1 MFNLDND
8 NDIIFCSLFLFFLLW
23 GLYRLCMIMNKPKKI
38 ENYVN
43 VEGFKDEG
51 PKVVEQ
57 VDNSIPVEKINFPKM
72 KERKFTSSLV
82 SEGEII
88 NQINLN
94 NLQDYNLLG
103 SPDSKPSIQ
112 RLDSQ
117 LKQALPDAFSSV
129 YSPVDFKSLLD
140 FKDERRVSFDLPPID
155 MSRDETLL
163 PDTNLHTETMKKPS
177 KKPNKQINII
187 MIYAPWCGW
196 SKKAL
201 PDFDKLIKDY
211 NGKIINGTKVNVI
224 KYDSEVDKDMVKKY
238 EVEGYP
244 THILE
249 IVTTSTTKEIINE
262 RDYNGLVS
270 VIKKHV

>member
-1 MFNLDND
+1 MNNP
-8 NDIIFCSLFLFFLLW
+8 
-23 GLYRLCMIMNKPKKI
+23 MITEK
-38 ENYVN
+38 YVN
-43 VEGFKDEG
+43 MDGDSDKGNSDKGNYDKGDSKDDN
-51 PKVVEQ
+51 KVA
-57 VDNSIPVEKINFPKM
+57 STGIPVERINYPKV
-72 KERKFTSSLV
+72 KARQFTPSLAK
-82 SEGEII
+82 EGEII

-94 NLQDYNLLG
+94 NLSDYNLLDN
-103 SPDSKPSIQ
+103 SESKPSIQ
-112 RLDSQ
+112 RLNSQ
-117 LKQALPDAFSSV
+117 LTQPQPDAFSSV

-140 FKDERRVSFDLPPID
+140 FKDERHVSFDLPPID
-155 MSRDETLL
+155 MARDETLL
-163 PDTNLHTETMKKPS
+163 PDTNLHMESMKQPS
-177 KKPNKQINII
+177 KGNNKQLNII

-249 IVTTSTTKEIINE
+249 IVTTSTTSEVINE

-270 VIKKHV
+270 VIKKHT

>member
-8 NDIIFCSLFLFFLLW
+8 NDIIFCGLFLFFLLW
-23 GLYRLCMIMNKPKKI
+23 GLYRICMIMNKPKQI
-38 ENYVN
+38 EKYVN
-43 VEGFKDEG
+43 IEDSTDESNQ
-51 PKVVEQ
+51 VVEQ
-57 VDNSIPVEKINFPKM
+57 VDSSIPVEKINYPKM
-72 KERKFTSSLV
+72 KERKFTPSLLK
-82 SEGEII
+82 EGEII

-94 NLQDYNLLG
+94 NLQDYNLLDSQG
-103 SPDSKPSIQ
+103 SKPEIK

-117 LKQALPDAFSSV
+117 LKQSLPDAFSSI
-129 YSPVDFKSLLD
+129 YSPVEFKSLLD
-140 FKDERRVSFDLPPID
+140 FKDERRVTFDLPPID
-155 MSRDETLL
+155 MNRDDTLL
-163 PDTNLHTETMKKPS
+163 PDTNLHTESMKENKGS
-177 KKPNKQINII
+177 NKQLNII

-249 IVTTSTTKEIINE
+249 IVTTSTTSEVINE

>member
-1 MFNLDND
+1 
-8 NDIIFCSLFLFFLLW
+8 
-23 GLYRLCMIMNKPKKI
+23 MN
-38 ENYVN
+38 
-43 VEGFKDEG
+43 
-51 PKVVEQ
+51 
-57 VDNSIPVEKINFPKM
+57 
-72 KERKFTSSLV
+72 
-82 SEGEII
+82 
-88 NQINLN
+88 
-94 NLQDYNLLG
+94 
-103 SPDSKPSIQ
+103 
-112 RLDSQ
+112 
-117 LKQALPDAFSSV
+117 
-129 YSPVDFKSLLD
+129 
-140 FKDERRVSFDLPPID
+140 
-155 MSRDETLL
+155 RDDTLL
-163 PDTNLHTETMKKPS
+163 PDTNLHTESMKKPS
-177 KKPNKQINII
+177 KGTNKQLNII

-249 IVTTSTTKEIINE
+249 IVTTTTTKEIINE